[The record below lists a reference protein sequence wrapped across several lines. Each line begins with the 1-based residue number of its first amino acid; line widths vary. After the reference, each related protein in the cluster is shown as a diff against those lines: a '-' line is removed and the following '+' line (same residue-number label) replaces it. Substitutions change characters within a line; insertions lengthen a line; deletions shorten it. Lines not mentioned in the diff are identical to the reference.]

1 MYVRCH
7 SLPPLPPTPAPHP
20 LASNRTL
27 VHDSSFSSC
36 CPVRRGPACTAAC
49 LSCCASVHSVNIHL
63 PMQVMSVV
71 LCICPFICLC
81 RSIII
86 LIPPRPHPARAPP
99 PLSLQLF
106 ALRPYRH
113 DDMELLVLAPSAP
126 VGCQLGRFDAAP
138 PDVCVRAQWLCC
150 HVGTGH
156 LLQTSR
162 VLVVAYVRSVVD
174 PWTHRVSAAGSSKPS
189 LIETKAHVCRYGAAP
204 RDEWCL
210 FQAPTVI
217 EFDDACKQ

>member
-1 MYVRCH
+1 MCAVCLVRRLGPTMYVRCH

-27 VHDSSFSSC
+27 VHDSSFSS
-36 CPVRRGPACTAAC
+36 
-49 LSCCASVHSVNIHL
+49 S
-63 PMQVMSVV
+63 
-71 LCICPFICLC
+71 PFV
-81 RSIII
+81 
-86 LIPPRPHPARAPP
+86 
-99 PLSLQLF
+99 QLF
-106 ALRPYRH
+106 ALGPYRH

-162 VLVVAYVRSVVD
+162 VFVLACVRSVVD
-174 PWTHRVSAAGSSKPS
+174 PWTHRVSAAGSRKPS
-189 LIETKAHVCRYGAAP
+189 LTETKAHLCRYGAAP

-217 EFDDACKQ
+217 EFDGARKQ

>member
-1 MYVRCH
+1 MSGVTPSH
-7 SLPPLPPTPAPHP
+7 LSLPPPH
-20 LASNRTL
+20 RTL
-27 VHDSSFSSC
+27 SHPIARSC
-36 CPVRRGPACTAAC
+36 MIPAFRPAA
-49 LSCCASVHSVNIHL
+49 LSGGGLPARPHVCRLVLLSIHL
-63 PMQVMSVV
+63 PMQVNHNSH
-71 LCICPFICLC
+71 
-81 RSIII
+81 S
-86 LIPPRPHPARAPP
+86 PPPHPARAPP
-99 PLSLQLF
+99 PLSVQLF

-162 VLVVAYVRSVVD
+162 VFVVAYVRSVVD

-189 LIETKAHVCRYGAAP
+189 LTETKAHVCRYGAAP